1 MITRRNFLVGFL
13 ALVASSYCNKIYPL
27 VLFDQ
32 SLFDQS
38 LFDQSL
44 FDQDLFDQALFGKDI
59 EMRAGWIMMKEDK

>member
-38 LFDQSL
+38 LFDQ
-44 FDQDLFDQALFGKDI
+44 DLFDQALFGKDI